1 MKHRLAVAALSLA
14 AAALA
19 GAVSAAPSY
28 SVTDHLKGAG
38 DGGWDYASFDPVH
51 GRVFISR
58 AGGVTVVDVATK
70 AVSVLTIPG
79 VGRMHESLPLDHG
92 RLLLVTD
99 GNANA
104 AHLIDAGT
112 GVSVADIS
120 TGQKPDAAAFDPA
133 TGLALV
139 MNGHSGTVSLID
151 PAARKAVGDITVG
164 GSLEFA
170 AADGR
175 GKVFV
180 NIEDQNQIAVI
191 DTKARALAGHYA
203 LPGCT
208 SPGGIAYAAN
218 AGVLIVACQ
227 NKVAK
232 VLNAADG
239 HDLGTLTIGAGPD
252 SVFYDPARHLA
263 FIPCGRD
270 GVLEVIAVRGPHD
283 VAVVQ
288 TAPTELGARTG
299 AVDPATGAIYLPTAK
314 YERAANG
321 LPSIVP
327 GTFEV
332 VVVTPGK
339 AAD

>member
-1 MKHRLAVAALSLA
+1 MKHRLAIAALSFIA
-14 AAALA
+14 AGFASAA
-19 GAVSAAPSY
+19 SAAPSY
-28 SVTDHLKGAG
+28 GVTDHLKGAG
-38 DGGWDYASFDPVH
+38 DGGWDYASFDPAH

-70 AVSVLTIPG
+70 AVSTLTIPG
-79 VGRMHESLPLDHG
+79 AGRMHESLPLAHG

-112 GVSVADIS
+112 GAGVADIA
-120 TGQKPDAAAFDPA
+120 TGQKPDAAVFDPA
-133 TGLALV
+133 SGLALV
-139 MNGHSGTVSLID
+139 MNGHSGTVTLID
-151 PAARKAVGDITVG
+151 PAARKAVGDVTLG

-170 AADGR
+170 AADGK

-191 DTKARALAGHYA
+191 DTKARALTGHYP

-239 HDLGTLTIGAGPD
+239 HDLATLAIGAGPD
-252 SVFYDPARHLA
+252 AVFYDPTRHLA

-270 GVLEVIAVRGPHD
+270 GVLEVIAVRGPGD

-288 TAPTELGARTG
+288 TVPTELGARTG
-299 AVDPATGAIYLPTAK
+299 AVDPATGVIYLPTAK
-314 YERAANG
+314 YQISPNG

-332 VVVTPGK
+332 VVVSPGK

>member
-1 MKHRLAVAALSLA
+1 MKHRLAVAALSLVT
-14 AAALA
+14 AALA
-19 GAVSAAPSY
+19 CSASAASSY
-28 SVTDHLKGAG
+28 SVTDHLKSAV
-38 DGGWDYASFDPVH
+38 DGGWDYASFEPVH

-58 AGGVTVVDVATK
+58 AGGVTLVDVASK
-70 AVSVLTIPG
+70 AVRTLTIPG
-79 VGRMHESLPLDHG
+79 AGRMHESLPLDHG

-112 GVSVADIS
+112 GAAIADIP
-120 TGQKPDAAAFDPA
+120 TGQKPDAAVFDPA
-133 TGLALV
+133 SGLALV
-139 MNGHSGTVSLID
+139 MNGHSGTVTLID
-151 PAARKAVGDITVG
+151 PAAHKAVGDITLG

-170 AADGR
+170 AADGK

-191 DTKARALAGHYA
+191 DTRTRTLAGRYA
-203 LPGCT
+203 TPGCT
-208 SPGGIAYAAN
+208 GPGGIAYAAN
-218 AGVLIVACQ
+218 AGLLIVSCG

-239 HDLGTLTIGAGPD
+239 RDLGTLTIGAGPD
-252 SVFYDPARHLA
+252 AVFYDPTRHLA

-288 TAPTELGARTG
+288 TVPTELGARTG

-314 YERAANG
+314 YQIAPNG
-321 LPSIVP
+321 LPGIVP